1 MRFKL
6 DHSGSPDVLAHATK
20 ATELAV
26 AEVDRLRML
35 AIATLT
41 SLRILRNR
49 IGINDKSIRD
59 KMTEIIDD
67 IHETLGR

>member
-6 DHSGSPDVLAHATK
+6 DHSGSLAHANK
-20 ATELAV
+20 ANELAV

-67 IHETLGR
+67 IHGTLGR

>member
-1 MRFKL
+1 MIFKL
-6 DHSGSPDVLAHATK
+6 DHSGRLAHANK
-20 ATELAV
+20 ANDLAV